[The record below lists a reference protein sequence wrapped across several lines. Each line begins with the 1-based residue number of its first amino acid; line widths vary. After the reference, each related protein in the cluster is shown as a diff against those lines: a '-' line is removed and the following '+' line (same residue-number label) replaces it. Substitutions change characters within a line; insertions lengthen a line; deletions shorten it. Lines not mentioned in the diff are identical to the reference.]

1 MHYHLTPR
9 YVIFEMKIIFIQF
22 SKIRHIFLSSQA
34 KDYIPTLSI
43 KDDFDNDII
52 EDSKTKVKN
61 EFSNGEVVAG
71 HGNHDGQNEVEE
83 EEDYKTQ
90 NDFEQMVIGK

>member
-1 MHYHLTPR
+1 
-9 YVIFEMKIIFIQF
+9 MKIIFIQF
-22 SKIRHIFLSSQA
+22 LKIHHIFLSSQA